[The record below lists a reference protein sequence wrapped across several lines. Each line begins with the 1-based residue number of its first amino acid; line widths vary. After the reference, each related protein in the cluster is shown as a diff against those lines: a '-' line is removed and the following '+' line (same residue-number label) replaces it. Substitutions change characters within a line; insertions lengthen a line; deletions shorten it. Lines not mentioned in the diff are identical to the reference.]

1 MEIHYTFNA
10 SYFAAFAMGLFSS
23 LHCIGMCGSII
34 GTLTLSLKPEI
45 RNNKSTL
52 FPYVLNYNLGRI
64 FSYTVAG
71 LLVGIAQAILT
82 LPLGLEQGYVYRGL
96 QLLSAAVM
104 IGAGFYI
111 AGWFPRFAYIEKAG
125 SKLWKQLEPFGRKL
139 IPVTTRT
146 QAFLFGMVWGWL
158 PCGLVYAALA
168 LAATTGD
175 VSRSAL
181 TMLAFGLGTLPSVL
195 GVGIMTNVLTNL
207 SRMQRFKQA
216 IGLLLVLVALFAVF
230 PGLNP
235 ESNETTAYSTLK
247 AFDLTEI
254 LP

>member
-1 MEIHYTFNA
+1 MEYHLTFNA

-45 RNNKSTL
+45 RNKKSTL

-64 FSYTVAG
+64 FSYTLAG
-71 LLVGIAQAILT
+71 LLVGLAEALLT
-82 LPLGLEQGYVYRGL
+82 LPLGIDHGHRAL

-111 AGWFPRFAYIEKAG
+111 AGWFPRFAYIEKVG
-125 SKLWKQLEPFGRKL
+125 SKLWKQIEPFGRKL

-175 VSRSAL
+175 VSRSAF

-195 GVGIMTNVLTNL
+195 GVGIMTNVLTKL
-207 SRMQRFKQA
+207 SRMQRFKQI

-235 ESNETTAYSTLK
+235 MRLQH
-247 AFDLTEI
+247 I
-254 LP
+254 